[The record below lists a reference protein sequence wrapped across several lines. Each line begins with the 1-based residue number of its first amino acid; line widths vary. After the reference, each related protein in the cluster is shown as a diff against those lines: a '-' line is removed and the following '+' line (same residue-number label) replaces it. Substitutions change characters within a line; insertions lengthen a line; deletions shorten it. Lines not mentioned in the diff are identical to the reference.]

1 MSIHHH
7 NIDTTNSFVQYNK
20 PTLFTQFFVKSNKA
34 ISNMEINKMNISSA
48 DDKTQEKITT
58 SPKTSKDEGSDDV
71 KKVIHNRAIS
81 SDSDIGDDSDSTY
94 HPESDDDFVDE
105 DFENAELDRAEYH
118 KFLANLF
125 PSKYMSDKA
134 RKTQDMKDMIVAA
147 DEEHD
152 IESDDSEEV
161 DTDDDEY
168 FDSEEELEKLK
179 NSMKFNIVFT
189 IANPDE
195 DEDEDDEEDD
205 IECDTSDIDSDSDIE
220 EEMEKLSM
228 PKRKST
234 RLRKKLFAKQEQDE
248 EVEETKVEEKVVT
261 PKTPPRPK
269 RRITPETVSTPKK
282 ESKQTKST
290 PPPAPKKKSRT
301 SKNEVVTPKKDT
313 PKEDALKKHDMDTI
327 QKMLSLLESQEKGG
341 ESEVLKKFK
350 EITAEEQSRREKLEK
365 KRLKKEKHELART
378 FRKEMRNKTNIS
390 DNEYFMK
397 LSLDKQR
404 SILDELREVNRIGH
418 HEKPDLI
425 RLLEADMPKSYKA
438 KALTKMNTL
447 KNLDPGA
454 GEYVKVKQWVD
465 TFMKI
470 PFGKYASLPVQI
482 SSGIDK
488 CGEFMLNAKTQL
500 DNAVFGM
507 NDAKM
512 QILQLMGQWISNPGS
527 IGGAFALKG
536 PMGTGKTTLVKE
548 GISRILNRPFAFIPL
563 GGATDSA
570 YLEGHSYTYE
580 GSTWGKIV
588 ETLIQSKV
596 MNPVFYF
603 DELCKVSDT
612 PKGEE
617 IISILTHLTDTTQN
631 SEFHEKYFS
640 NVDFDLSKALF
651 IFSYNDEHKV
661 NPILRDR
668 MTVIE
673 TSGYS
678 SKDKQTIARDYLLPS
693 IRKNLNITDDDIT
706 ISDEVLQK
714 VVSEYTGEEK
724 GVRNLKRALECVFN
738 KLNMYRLVKPGT
750 QLFDNEDTME
760 VTYPY
765 NITEDVVKKLLKRK
779 EVPQHIHFMYT

>member
-1 MSIHHH
+1 
-7 NIDTTNSFVQYNK
+7 
-20 PTLFTQFFVKSNKA
+20 
-34 ISNMEINKMNISSA
+34 MEINKMNISNA
-48 DDKTQEKITT
+48 DEKTQQKLMT
-58 SPKTSKDEGSDDV
+58 SPKDTNNEAV
-71 KKVIHNRAIS
+71 KEESKVIKNKTNT
-81 SDSDIGDDSDSTY
+81 SDSDMDDTSDSTY
-94 HPESDDDFVDE
+94 HPESDDEFVEE
-105 DFENAELDRAEYH
+105 DFENAELDRAEYN
-118 KFLANLF
+118 KFLSQLF
-125 PSKYMSDKA
+125 PSKYMDDKVK
-134 RKTQDMKDMIVAA
+134 KTQAMKQLMNASKED
-147 DEEHD
+147 
-152 IESDDSEEV
+152 ESDDEVESDEDDYSE
-161 DTDDDEY
+161 DDDEY
-168 FDSEEELEKLK
+168 IDTDEEIEKLK

-189 IANPDE
+189 IANPGDEEYDDE
-195 DEDEDDEEDD
+195 DEDEDEH
-205 IECDTSDIDSDSDIE
+205 CDTSDDDTDE
-220 EEMEKLSM
+220 EVDEE
-228 PKRKST
+228 PVKST
-234 RLRKKLFAKQEQDE
+234 PTRQSARLRKKLFTDDDDNKNKTTTVVDNEQRM
-248 EVEETKVEEKVVT
+248 
-261 PKTPPRPK
+261 KTPPRQK
-269 RRITPETVSTPKK
+269 RRITPETISTPKK
-282 ESKQTKST
+282 ESKQTKSSV
-290 PPPAPKKKSRT
+290 PPPAPKKKITRPSKNDTVASKKDDT
-301 SKNEVVTPKKDT
+301 SK
-313 PKEDALKKHDMDTI
+313 EDSLKKHDMDTI

-350 EITAEEQSRREKLEK
+350 EITAEEQSRREKQEK
-365 KRLKKEKHELART
+365 KRLKKEKHVLART

-390 DNEYFMK
+390 DNDYFMK
-397 LSLDKQR
+397 LSVEKQR

-438 KALTKMNTL
+438 KALTKMNML

-482 SSGIDK
+482 TSGIDK

-673 TSGYS
+673 TSGYNG
-678 SKDKQTIARDYLLPS
+678 KDKQKIARDYLLPS
-693 IRKNLNITDDDIT
+693 IRRNLNITDDDIT
-706 ISDEVLQK
+706 ISDDVLQK
-714 VVSEYTGEEK
+714 IVSEYTGEEK

-738 KLNMYRLVKPGT
+738 KLNMYRLMKPGT
-750 QLFDNEDTME
+750 QLFEKEDTME

-765 NITEDVVKKLLKRK
+765 NITEDVIKKLLKRK